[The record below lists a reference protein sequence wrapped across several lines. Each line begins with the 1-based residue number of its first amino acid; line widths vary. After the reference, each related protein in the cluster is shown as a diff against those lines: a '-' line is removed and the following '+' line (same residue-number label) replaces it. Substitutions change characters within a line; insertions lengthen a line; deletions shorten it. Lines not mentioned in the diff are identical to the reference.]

1 MIDPK
6 THIGETYG
14 IYEIIDILPSRDKY
28 GHLVYRGKCLKCGYE
43 KIGAFGEFSAP
54 SKITS
59 VCNHK
64 RANGD
69 PIPYGHKWNNK
80 RIGKIFK
87 DMVRRCY
94 NQNDKDYSI
103 YGGKGVTIYG
113 EWLSNPLLF
122 EKWALNNGYHDDL
135 TIDRI
140 DSDKDYCPENCQW
153 ISLEDNARKAG
164 KVNWVTV
171 NNETLTGRQWSER
184 FNLSNHTIND
194 YIRKYGVELTTKL
207 IQRMLEDSPKTKHR
221 GSKQTWFDV
230 YEINTI
236 QN

>member
-1 MIDPK
+1 M
-6 THIGETYG
+6 
-14 IYEIIDILPSRDKY
+14 
-28 GHLVYRGKCLKCGYE
+28 
-43 KIGAFGEFSAP
+43 
-54 SKITS
+54 
-59 VCNHK
+59 
-64 RANGD
+64 
-69 PIPYGHKWNNK
+69 
-80 RIGKIFK
+80 
-87 DMVRRCY
+87 
-94 NQNDKDYSI
+94 
-103 YGGKGVTIYG
+103 
-113 EWLSNPLLF
+113 SNPLLF

>member
-1 MIDPK
+1 MVDTK
-6 THIGETYG
+6 THIGEIYG
-14 IYEIIDILPSRDKY
+14 IYEIIDIFPDGDKY
-28 GHLVYRGKCLKCGYE
+28 DHLIYRGRCLKCGYE
-43 KIGAFGEFSAP
+43 KTGAFGEFSAP
-54 SKITS
+54 SKIAK

-64 RANGD
+64 RANGE

-80 RIGKIFK
+80 RICNIFR
-87 DMVRRCY
+87 DMVGRCY
-94 NQNDKDYSI
+94 NQNDKDYPI
-103 YGGKGVTIYG
+103 YGGKGITIYG

-140 DSDKDYCPENCQW
+140 DSNKDYCPENCQW

-171 NNETLTGRQWSER
+171 NGETLTGRQRSER

-194 YIRKYGVELTTKL
+194 YIRKYGVELTTEL
-207 IQRMLEDSPKTKHR
+207 IQKMIKEPPGTKYR
-221 GSKQTWFDV
+221 GSKKTWFNV
-230 YEINTI
+230 YGINTI